1 MKELARR
8 LEKESQ
14 KSYDELNKKYQAAKR
29 EAQENA
35 DSARRSEEELQTCY
49 HNLNKLRDDLWE
61 AQDLEMKRAEAQTK
75 LGEAQ
80 QKVQD
85 LEKQLGKQHQDA
97 KQKTKGLETKLEE
110 AQQKAQD
117 LDLEKQLDKK
127 YQDAKQEAQDPETKW
142 VDAQAKLGYI
152 QEKAE
157 FLENKLEEVIKTNQD
172 LEKQRNQAQQDNTQ
186 LRLQVDAANIK
197 LRHDSYAWHMHN
209 EAIQG
214 AWNETRTSLEYKL
227 QRSTD
232 RIACLEREL
241 RHAEEQLRWQLENQ
255 FEAAPTV
262 KESHTQ
268 EMENSHHANQIQ
280 DGTAE
285 SKPV

>member
-80 QKVQD
+80 QK
-85 LEKQLGKQHQDA
+85 
-97 KQKTKGLETKLEE
+97 
-110 AQQKAQD
+110 
-117 LDLEKQLDKK
+117 DLEKQLDKK

-197 LRHDSYAWHMHN
+197 LRHDSPQDIRESTAVTIRN
-209 EAIQG
+209 DI
-214 AWNETRTSLEYKL
+214 KL
-227 QRSTD
+227 GG
-232 RIACLEREL
+232 
-241 RHAEEQLRWQLENQ
+241 H
-255 FEAAPTV
+255 
-262 KESHTQ
+262 
-268 EMENSHHANQIQ
+268 
-280 DGTAE
+280 
-285 SKPV
+285 